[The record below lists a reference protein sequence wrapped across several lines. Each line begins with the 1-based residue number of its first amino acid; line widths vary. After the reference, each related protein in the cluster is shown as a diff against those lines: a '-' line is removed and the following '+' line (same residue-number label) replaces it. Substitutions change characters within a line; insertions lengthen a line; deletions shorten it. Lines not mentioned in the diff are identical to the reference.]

1 MTRARTAAQKRRDK
15 RSARQATITLA
26 GGEKAPQ
33 RPTGRDRRHINQKER
48 NPMQTVL
55 EARAR
60 HTGRSV
66 EEVRDPLY
74 GYEIGMCIAA
84 MIPVQ
89 NERIKLESTYTHIAA
104 SKRNWQQR
112 YAGTSSDPQS
122 AAIAMIPEQM
132 QTDDSATI
140 DIRDPEE
147 KDADAKRSW
156 YSWLDDL
163 MKLPADQRH
172 ALRGHIDKY
181 ALPLW
186 NEDELRPT
194 HTGAMA
200 VKALQSLHAMR
211 EQK

>member
-1 MTRARTAAQKRRDK
+1 
-15 RSARQATITLA
+15 
-26 GGEKAPQ
+26 
-33 RPTGRDRRHINQKER
+33 
-48 NPMQTVL
+48 MQTVL

-60 HTGRSV
+60 HTGRSI

-74 GYEIGMCIAA
+74 GYEVGMCIAA

-89 NERIKLESTYTHIAA
+89 SERIKLESTYTHIAA

-122 AAIAMIPEQM
+122 AAIAMIPDQM
-132 QTDDSATI
+132 QTDDNATV

-163 MKLPADQRH
+163 LKLPPDQRH

-194 HTGAMA
+194 HTGALA
-200 VKALQSLHAMR
+200 VKALQSLHSMR
-211 EQK
+211 GG

>member
-15 RSARQATITLA
+15 RIARAATITLP
-26 GGEKAPQ
+26 GGELAPQ

-66 EEVRDPLY
+66 EDVRDPLY

-84 MIPVQ
+84 MISGQSNRVKI
-89 NERIKLESTYTHIAA
+89 EATYSHIAA
-104 SKRNWQQR
+104 SKRNWDQR
-112 YAGTSSDPQS
+112 IIGASADPQS

-132 QTDDSATI
+132 QTDDNATI
-140 DIRDPEE
+140 DIREPEE
-147 KDADAKRSW
+147 KDQDAKRSW
-156 YSWLDDL
+156 MAWLEDL

-172 ALRGHIDKY
+172 ALRGHIDGY
-181 ALPLW
+181 ALPTW
-186 NEDELRPT
+186 NSDEMLPT

-211 EQK
+211 GG

>member
-15 RSARQATITLA
+15 RSARSATITLA
-26 GGEKAPQ
+26 GGETAPQ
-33 RPTGRDRRHINQKER
+33 KPTGRDRRHTNQKER

-60 HTGRSV
+60 RTGCKMEDAS
-66 EEVRDPLY
+66 DPLY

-84 MIPVQ
+84 MVPAQ
-89 NERIKLESTYTHIAA
+89 SERLRLEGTYLHIAA
-104 SKRNWQQR
+104 SKRNWNQR
-112 YAGTSSDPQS
+112 YIGASADPQS

-132 QTDDSATI
+132 QTDSSATI
-140 DIRDPEE
+140 DIREPEE

-156 YSWLDDL
+156 LAWLDDL
-163 MKLPADQRH
+163 MRLPSEQRH
-172 ALRGHIDKY
+172 ALRGHIDGY

-186 NEDELRPT
+186 NDGKLHPT
-194 HTGAMA
+194 HTGALA

-211 EQK
+211 GG